1 MNLQQVKSPFVLT
14 LPMAMWPQSDTN
26 VRAKPGDVIDID
38 VPGEAELIAGQEY
51 KLQPAPEGATPT
63 ASAVKIPRI
72 AMFLRDAAAKA
83 PAAAPASAATQQ
95 PAPAAPAAAPAP
107 QAAEPA
113 PEAKPK
119 AGPAP
124 RVPARP
130 GGQPSLPT
138 VDPLPNVPPAPVK
151 G

>member
-83 PAAAPASAATQQ
+83 PAPPPAAQ
-95 PAPAAPAAAPAP
+95 AAPAAAPAP
-107 QAAEPA
+107 QASEPA

-124 RVPARP
+124 RAPARP
-130 GGQPSLPT
+130 GGQSGQPSLPT

>member
-14 LPMAMWPQSDTN
+14 IPESMWASSETN
-26 VRAKPGDVIDID
+26 VRAKAGDIIDLD
-38 VPGEAELIAGQEY
+38 VPGEAELCKGQLH
-51 KLQPAPEGATPT
+51 KFQPAPEGSTPT
-63 ASAVKIPRI
+63 QSAVKLPRV

-83 PAAAPASAATQQ
+83 PAAAPATQ
-95 PAPAAPAAAPAP
+95 PAPAAHAGAPAP
-107 QAAEPA
+107 QAPELA

-124 RVPARP
+124 RAPARP

-138 VDPLPNVPPAPVK
+138 VDALPNVPH
-151 G
+151 

>member
-83 PAAAPASAATQQ
+83 PAPPAAQ

-124 RVPARP
+124 RVPAQPAARH